1 MLIPECYEQWA
12 DRMHDYLNDIDEDM
26 MKSINKGMF
35 LPEMLL
41 AMGTDPT
48 FEDIRTQG
56 NQMKEND
63 KSCLRELRG
72 ALPPVVYKY
81 VWDV

>member
-12 DRMHDYLNDIDEDM
+12 DRMHDYLNHIDEDM
-26 MKSINKGMF
+26 MKLINKGLF

-41 AMGTDPT
+41 AIGTDPT

-56 NQMKEND
+56 NKMKEND
-63 KSCLRELRG
+63 KSCLRDLRG
-72 ALPPVVYKY
+72 ALPPVVYNY